1 MTKLEEIKK
10 KLKELEPLLREKFKV
25 KRIGVFGSYLRG
37 EEKKTSDIDILVE
50 FEETADLSLLDF
62 INLEGYLSKEL
73 GISVDLVEKTA
84 LKPRIGKHIL
94 EEVVHI

>member
-1 MTKLEEIKK
+1 MTKFEEIKK
-10 KLKELEPLLREKFKV
+10 KLKGLEPLLREKFKV

-37 EEKKTSDIDILVE
+37 EEKRGSDVDILVE
-50 FEETADLSLLDF
+50 FEETATIGLLGF
-62 INLEGYLSKEL
+62 INLESYLSKVL
-73 GISVDLVEKTA
+73 GIKVDLVEKAA